1 MDTDIFENTGS
12 AEEQYEEELTAAE
25 VLQKLEDAW
34 LNEKHAPELLES
46 KMEIVECMLD
56 QVKTIE
62 EKHLYLYLI
71 HLHLVHLY
79 TCMLQVKTMEEN
91 LAKVKKGDI
100 RVPVHR
106 MEIQRIKFMANSY
119 LRLRLR
125 KIQSNI
131 FSVTRGDQDTD
142 NPSRMT
148 PEESEFSASY
158 RQLLT
163 SHFDSLVLRHLPGG
177 WDPDK
182 VAPNPAKPL
191 TDTAVFVSVKEDVAG
206 VEIRDQAELGRDDT
220 LDLVR
225 GAQHMFQYRDISHLL
240 EAEQVQ
246 LI

>member
-1 MDTDIFENTGS
+1 METDLFENSG
-12 AEEQYEEELTAAE
+12 ANEEQYEEELTAAE

-56 QVKTIE
+56 
-62 EKHLYLYLI
+62 
-71 HLHLVHLY
+71 
-79 TCMLQVKTMEEN
+79 QVKTMEEN

-131 FSVTRGDQDTD
+131 FTLTRGDQDTD

-148 PEESEFSASY
+148 PEVC
-158 RQLLT
+158 RDNDIQL
-163 SHFDSLVLRHLPGG
+163 
-177 WDPDK
+177 
-182 VAPNPAKPL
+182 
-191 TDTAVFVSVKEDVAG
+191 KEN
-206 VEIRDQAELGRDDT
+206 
-220 LDLVR
+220 
-225 GAQHMFQYRDISHLL
+225 
-240 EAEQVQ
+240 
-246 LI
+246 